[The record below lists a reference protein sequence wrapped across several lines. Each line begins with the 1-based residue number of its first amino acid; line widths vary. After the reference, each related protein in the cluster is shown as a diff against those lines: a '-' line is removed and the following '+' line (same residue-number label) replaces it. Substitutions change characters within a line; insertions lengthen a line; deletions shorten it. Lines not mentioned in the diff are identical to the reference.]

1 MINDLRIAFRNLT
14 RVPGFALTF
23 ILTLGLG
30 IGANT
35 AIFSVINGVLLR
47 PLPYPEA
54 DRIMRLRQPQT
65 AAGIEDSAFSFPEV
79 AHYRSQSKT
88 LDQFVEFGDWTFNVL
103 GRGDAHRAT
112 GGLVTANFFP
122 MLGAQPLIGRMLV
135 PADEAKGAPPVVVLT
150 HAYWQRVFGSDPS
163 VVGQTLD
170 LTAKK
175 AQIVGVLK
183 PGSHYAA
190 QQRAQDFYA
199 NYAANDHYMGSS
211 MQNEWPHR
219 MTTVY
224 ARLAPGAT
232 AAGAQAEL
240 KQLAATLHQDHP
252 EAYQKSRGF
261 DLVVSP
267 WKDELTAKARP
278 TLVILLVTTVFV
290 LIIACANVGNLTLTR
305 LVQRERE
312 MGVRAALGAPAAML
326 RRQLLAENLVLS
338 VLGGL
343 LGLALAV
350 SGLNLLIKYT
360 ARFTTRTG
368 EIGLDV
374 TVLVFTLA
382 VATGMALLF
391 AWAPR
396 LTFLNDPVR
405 AMSAGGGRSTTSRG
419 RRRAQRALVVSQLAA
434 SFMLLIGAGLL
445 MRTLMGLYAV
455 KPGFDLSNV
464 LSLQAPNFA
473 IQNPANPNE
482 NRDRLLQF
490 NTDVIER
497 VKAEASV
504 KNAAV
509 ASAAPLAG
517 SFPQL
522 REYRIDGGADADAL
536 GTSPRS
542 VSRVIS
548 SSYFETIGTPLKEG
562 RTFQST
568 DNATSPRVVIL
579 NESMAKY
586 YFRTGSAVGRRI
598 SWKIT
603 NGITGAVS
611 WTQPAEIVGVAA
623 DSRADGID
631 QAPMHTVYQADTQNF
646 APATLL
652 VRTAGNTPDALAPRV
667 VETIRAL
674 DPNRPIDHV
683 QTLEEIRDETI
694 APQRLNATLIGLF
707 AGLALVIATVG
718 VAGVL
723 AFSVSQRTN
732 ELGIRVALG
741 AQRGEILRMIIG
753 EGAAMALVGLVIGGV
768 AAIPLS
774 QMLKGLL
781 FGVEPADPPT
791 IAVSAVLLVA
801 VAVVAA
807 WVPARRATAVDP
819 ITALRGD

>member
-1 MINDLRIAFRNLT
+1 MTNDIRIAVRNLI
-14 RVPGFALTF
+14 RVPGFACAF
-23 ILTLGLG
+23 VLTLGLG

-35 AIFSVINGVLLR
+35 AIFSVINGVILR

-54 DRIMRLRQPQT
+54 DRIMHLRQPQT
-65 AAGIEDSAFSFPEV
+65 AAGVEDSNFSFPEV

-88 LDQFVEFGDWTFNVL
+88 IDQFVEFGDWTFNVL

-122 MLGAQPLIGRMLV
+122 MLGAQPLIGRTLV

-163 VVGQTLD
+163 AVGQTLD
-170 LTAKK
+170 LTVKK

-252 EAYQKSRGF
+252 EAYPKSRGF
-261 DLVVSP
+261 DLVVTS
-267 WKDELTAKARP
+267 WKDELTAKAKP

-290 LIIACANVGNLTLTR
+290 LVIACANVGNLTLTR

-312 MGVRAALGAPAAML
+312 MGIRAALGAPAAML

-343 LGLALAV
+343 LGLGLAV
-350 SGLNLLIKYT
+350 SGLSLLIAYA
-360 ARFTTRTG
+360 ARFTSRTG

-382 VATGMALLF
+382 VSTAMALLF

-396 LTFLNDPVR
+396 LTFMSNPVR
-405 AMSAGGGRSTTSRG
+405 AMSAGGGRATGGRG
-419 RRRAQRALVVSQLAA
+419 RRRAQRVLVVSQLAA
-434 SFMLLIGAGLL
+434 SFMLLVGAGLL
-445 MRTLMGLYAV
+445 MRTLLSLYAV

-464 LSLQAPNFA
+464 ISLQAPNFA
-473 IQNPANPNE
+473 FQNPQNPAQD
-482 NRDRLLQF
+482 RDRLLQF

-497 VKAEASV
+497 VRAEASV

-522 REYRIDGGADADAL
+522 REYRIDGADADAL
-536 GTSPRS
+536 GASPRS
-542 VSRVIS
+542 VARVVS
-548 SSYFETIGTPLKEG
+548 SSYFETIGTQLKEG
-562 RTFQST
+562 RTFQPT
-568 DNATSPRVVIL
+568 DTTTSPRVVIL
-579 NESMAKY
+579 SDSMAKY
-586 YFRTGSAVGRRI
+586 YFKTGSAVGRRI
-598 SWKIT
+598 SWKVT

-611 WTQPAEIVGVAA
+611 WTPPAEIVGVAA

-631 QAPMHTVYQADTQNF
+631 QAPLHTMFQADTQSF

-652 VRTAGNTPDALAPRV
+652 VRTAGDTPDALAPRL

-707 AGLALVIATVG
+707 AALALAIATVG

-741 AQRGEILRMIIG
+741 AQRGEILRMILG
-753 EGAAMALVGLVIGGV
+753 EGAAMALVGLAIGGA

-774 QMLKGLL
+774 QLLKGLL
-781 FGVEPADPPT
+781 FAVEPADPPT
-791 IAVSAVLLVA
+791 IAIAAALLVA

-807 WVPARRATAVDP
+807 WIPARRATAVDP